1 MKRIFLLL
9 MLIVPFSVVAQHE
22 FFKGEPFIEVTGNAH
37 QEIEPNEIYVMV
49 KLKEF
54 EANREKKSLETLD
67 KEFLASLKDA
77 GIDRSRLELADVGS
91 QFGKIGKRDKAAF
104 REKTYQIKLTSAA
117 ELEKFV
123 TSLQPVKVDSA
134 DIIRVTHSDID
145 KIKIDLKIKA
155 LQAAKSKAEYLLRAV
170 GSEVGKPLMI
180 RDWDLEPIQPLMEY
194 RANVM
199 MKNQSQ
205 AMDGAAQQE
214 QQIGFRKIKLQAQ
227 ITAQF
232 EIK

>member
-9 MLIVPFSVVAQHE
+9 MLVIPFTVFAQHE
-22 FFKGEPFIEVTGNAH
+22 SFKGEPFIEVTGNAH
-37 QEIEPNEIYVMV
+37 QEIEPNEIYVTV
-49 KLKEF
+49 RLKEF
-54 EANREKKSLETLD
+54 EENREKTPLEKLD
-67 KEFLASLKDA
+67 KEFLAAMKNA

-91 QFGKIGKRDKAAF
+91 QLGKLGKRDKDAF

-123 TSLQPVKVDSA
+123 ANLESVKVDFA

-155 LQAAKSKAEYLLRAV
+155 LQAAKSKAEYLVKAV
-170 GSEVGKPLMI
+170 GAEVGKPLMI
-180 RDWDLEPIQPLMEY
+180 RDWDLEPVQPLMEY
-194 RANVM
+194 RANIMV
-199 MKNQSQ
+199 KNQAQ
-205 AMDGAAQQE
+205 EMDGSAQQE
-214 QQIGFRKIKLQAQ
+214 PQVGFRKIRLQAQ
-227 ITAQF
+227 VTAQF